1 MFLIDKKIGLV
12 IPLSAVLL
20 DLFLLLF
27 SEILNIL

>member
-1 MFLIDKKIGLV
+1 MIDKKIGLV

>member
-1 MFLIDKKIGLV
+1 MRDKKIGLV